1 MKAIAIV
8 DIDDELLKEYE
19 DFAIEGELIATSKVE
34 KWWRRSVKYVG
45 EIKLIPFKK
54 HTLKKAGKDYV
65 IYERNYLFENL
76 DREYELNKSIK
87 ETIGKEQNVPSK

>member
-8 DIDDELLKEYE
+8 DIFDGLLEEYE
-19 DFAIEGELIATSKVE
+19 DFAIEGELIATSKE
-34 KWWRRSVKYVG
+34 DNSWRDSVMLVG
-45 EIKLIPFKK
+45 AKLIPFDK
-54 HTLKKAGKDYV
+54 HTLKKGGKDYV

-87 ETIGKEQNVPSK
+87 ETRGKEQNVPSK